1 MRRIGQGS
9 GEWWEGGYCFFLY
22 VYMYRWIFKMMSI
35 LIKKIEK
42 RCDLYVFLFFVS
54 FLNEIKMSD
63 L

>member
-1 MRRIGQGS
+1 MRRTGQGS
-9 GEWWEGGYCFFLY
+9 GEWWEGGHCLFLY
-22 VYMYRWIFKMMSI
+22 AHMYRWTFKMMST

-42 RCDLYVFLFFVS
+42 RRDLHVSLLFVS